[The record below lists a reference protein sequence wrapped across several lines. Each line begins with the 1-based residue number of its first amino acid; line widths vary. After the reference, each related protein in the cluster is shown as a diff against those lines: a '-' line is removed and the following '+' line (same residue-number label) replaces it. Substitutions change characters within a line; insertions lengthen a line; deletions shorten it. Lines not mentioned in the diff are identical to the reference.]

1 MQCFEAS
8 SLLLSLAW
16 SAAMLTLVVKLDRA
30 NGFDSGLK
38 DLFSTPILS
47 SLAITFIYFYIT
59 YEAPPPPTN
68 ETIGSLLQRAN
79 NFIEALACAFV
90 SILNNWGLLL
100 LIISTYKLAKRYFPQ
115 QINTLKEKIK
125 SMFGGEF

>member
-47 SLAITFIYFYIT
+47 SLVITCIYVYIT
-59 YEAPPPPTN
+59 YEAPPAPTN
-68 ETIGSLLQRAN
+68 ETLGSLLQRIS
-79 NFIEALACAFV
+79 NFIETSACAFV

-100 LIISTYKLAKRYFPQ
+100 LIISIYKLAKRYFPQ
-115 QINTLKEKIK
+115 QINSIKEKLK
-125 SMFGGEF
+125 SMFGG